1 MSTIRAFAMLALL
14 LFTSSGAFAQRH
26 FFGFDTDEE
35 GWSNLRPQDQVD
47 WDANFGNPP
56 GSLRATQSIAASPC
70 LEATPG
76 GDWHVQADVFS
87 AGAQGCVLTVGSYR
101 FPDCSTGGATGAVVE
116 DQTVIDDEWVNLSFD
131 FPLAL
136 IDPYFQ
142 IELSPR
148 GRTGPCYFD
157 NVEAIG
163 PPPVTSIPTLDVYG
177 QILLA
182 LALLGSGILVFRRM
196 QG

>member
-1 MSTIRAFAMLALL
+1 MNTIKALVLLVL
-14 LFTSSGAFAQRH
+14 LFFTTSAVFAQRH
-26 FFGFDTDEE
+26 FFGFDIDEE
-35 GWSNLRPQDQVD
+35 GWTFLANDQVV
-47 WDANFGNPP
+47 WDGTLGLPP
-56 GSLRATQSIAASPC
+56 GSLRVTGSIALSPC

-87 AGAQGCVLTVGSYR
+87 AGAQGCVLTVESYR

-163 PPPVTSIPTLDVYG
+163 PPPVSSIPTLGVYG

-182 LALLGSGILVFRRM
+182 LALLGSSIAVFRRI